1 MNKCP
6 KCGAE
11 LAEGSRYC
19 FYCMSTLNPRQT
31 ITIPKV
37 RLVPVPAIA
46 ASALCAAAVITG
58 GVVFA
63 HNTLGKSLPKA
74 ASTEL
79 NNITSSAASSDTESV
94 SEYEPYDV
102 LSSVGESSSSAAE
115 TTTVTETSSVAEE
128 PSSSETV
135 TETTTTTTTAPQA
148 YTIIEESPVIPEE
161 TPVEEYEEQPEYL
174 DPEGSTGLSNALCD
188 FVNPMRA
195 EYGANPLRPS
205 GQLDRACQMAADA
218 LPEDKF
224 SSMEI
229 NPMAYFDEAGL
240 SKDHEIQFV
249 VVWSFWRN
257 EEGKDDKEV
266 FIKWVKREFMTVGTY
281 PADFEWLDTLN
292 MNNTNLSYG
301 IKDYNYLSV
310 VCRRDPSGDNAYPPL
325 GKKGDCLVYWI
336 VAMK

>member
-37 RLVPVPAIA
+37 RLVPVPVIA
-46 ASALCAAAVITG
+46 AGVLCAAAVITG

-79 NNITSSAASSDTESV
+79 NNNTSSESSSDTESV

-102 LSSVGESSSSAAE
+102 LSSAEAASSSAAE
-115 TTTVTETSSVAEE
+115 TTTVTEASSAAAKEE
-128 PSSSETV
+128 ESSSEAV
-135 TETTTTTTTAPQA
+135 TETATVTTTTTTAPR
-148 YTIIEESPVIPEE
+148 TVVIE
-161 TPVEEYEEQPEYL
+161 TPLYEEEEYVEEEPEYL
-174 DPEGSTGLSNALCD
+174 DPEGSTGLSNALCY
-188 FVNPMRA
+188 FVNPMR
-195 EYGANPLRPS
+195 EQYGANPLHPS

-249 VVWSFWRN
+249 VVWNFWRN

-325 GKKGDCLVYWI
+325 GKKGDCLVYWV